1 MTIRPIHTENDHKRA
16 LQRIEKIFDA
26 RRGSPEGDEL
36 EILGIL
42 VEEYESRHFPI
53 ESPDPVEAI
62 KFRLE
67 QLGLTQSDLA
77 RILGSRSRTSEIL
90 AGKRKLSISMIR
102 TLHESLNIP
111 AEILIKDSAI

>member
-1 MTIRPIHTENDHKRA
+1 MRA
-16 LQRIEKIFDA
+16 LQRIDMIFDA
-26 RRGSPEGDEL
+26 RPGSPEGDEL

-42 VEEYESRHFPI
+42 VDEYESRHFPI
-53 ESPDPVEAI
+53 EAPDPIEAI

-77 RILGSRSRTSEIL
+77 RILGSRSRTSEVL

-102 TLHESLNIP
+102 KLHASLNIP
-111 AEILIKDSAI
+111 ADILIRDTAL